1 MQKLTKTA
9 KREKVENEGNSKTG
23 NLGHRSRSARGV
35 AGATRAD
42 RRSRKILQMSHENR
56 NPSETHVSIHT
67 RRTLNVHKTARVGR
81 SSKEKS
87 ACTATT
93 EDVHMKCK
101 KSAANPVNKRCA
113 QRQQQKFKGV
123 HTKNRHL

>member
-1 MQKLTKTA
+1 MRETA
-9 KREKVENEGNSKTG
+9 KREIWDI
-23 NLGHRSRSARGV
+23 V
-35 AGATRAD
+35 AGQRVGLQGPRALTEGAGKYC
-42 RRSRKILQMSHENR
+42 RCHTKT
-56 NPSETHVSIHT
+56 ETHPKPMLAIHT

-87 ACTATT
+87 VCTATT

-113 QRQQQKFKGV
+113 QQQQQKLKGV

>member
-1 MQKLTKTA
+1 MRETA
-9 KREKVENEGNSKTG
+9 KREIWDI
-23 NLGHRSRSARGV
+23 V
-35 AGATRAD
+35 AGQRVGLQGPRALTE
-42 RRSRKILQMSHENR
+42 RKGNICICHTKT
-56 NPSETHVSIHT
+56 ETHGHIHT

-87 ACTATT
+87 VCTATT
-93 EDVHMKCK
+93 EGVHKRQA
-101 KSAANPVNKRCA
+101 KSGAKQVNKRCA